1 MKPVVEPVDDRSL
14 GGFVDLAFDLYRGDP
29 NWVPPLKAAQRE
41 MLATGGTHPFHQ
53 HSEVRYFMA
62 RGPDGKPCGRIA
74 AIRNRMHNEYHGDRV
89 GFFGFLEAVDDPGVF
104 AALFDAAAAWL
115 GERGLDTMRGPM
127 NFSTNEEIGTLV
139 EGFDGPPVL
148 MMTYNPPWYA
158 DRIEECGFAKSKD
171 VLAYMLNV
179 DTVRRDRLDR
189 IARLVEAR
197 KAPEIRYIRKR
208 KLYDDVLVLMDI
220 YNECWKDNWGF
231 VPMTDAEF
239 GQLAR
244 DLGMMV
250 IPELVPIV
258 YLDGKAVAFATA
270 LPDAN
275 MALIRARGRLLPA
288 LLALKVPPFRVRID
302 TTRVLLM
309 GVREKYRGLGLES
322 LMIARLIANAEKRG
336 IRRSEL
342 SWVLEENTALREI
355 LERDMGVH
363 PYRTYRIFDRPLQ
376 T

>member
-1 MKPVVEPVDDRSL
+1 MNHIVEPVDDRSL
-14 GGFVDLAFDLYRGDP
+14 GAFVDLAFDLYRRDP
-29 NWVPPLKAAQRE
+29 NWVPPLRAAQRE
-41 MLATGGTHPFHQ
+41 MLAVRGPHPFHQ
-53 HSEVRYFMA
+53 HSEVRYFLA
-62 RGPDGKPCGRIA
+62 RTHEGRVCGRIA
-74 AIRNRMHNEYHGDRV
+74 AIHNRRHNEYHGDRV

-104 AALFDAAAAWL
+104 ASLFDAAAAWL
-115 GERGLDTMRGPM
+115 RERGLDTMRGPM
-127 NFSTNEEIGTLV
+127 NFSTNEEIGLLV

-158 DRIEECGFAKSKD
+158 DRVAGCGFTKSKD

-197 KAPEIRYIRKR
+197 KAPEIRYIRR
-208 KLYDDVLVLMDI
+208 RRLYDDVLVLMDI

-239 GQLAR
+239 RQLAR
-244 DLGMMV
+244 DLGMMI

-258 YLDGKAVAFATA
+258 YMDGTAVAFATA

-275 MALIRARGRLLPA
+275 MALKKAGGRILPA
-288 LLALKVPPFRVRID
+288 VLALKVPPFRVRID

-309 GVREKYRGLGLES
+309 GVRKKYRGLGLES
-322 LMIARLIANAEKRG
+322 LMIARLISNAEKRG

-342 SWVLEENTALREI
+342 SWVLEENTALRGI
-355 LERDMGVH
+355 LERDMGVY
-363 PYRTYRIFDRPLQ
+363 PYRTYRIYDRPL
-376 T
+376 